1 MTSNGSHDW
10 KNWLIGIMVPLNIA
24 LVGYI
29 WTGSQNNTIRIEGD
43 FRGMI
48 RDVAEIKTEMREV
61 NRRLEVLEG
70 GPHKFNTSLA
80 PDNSKQSFPFPG
92 FSDVAVLK

>member
-1 MTSNGSHDW
+1 MTGNGSHDW

-29 WTGSQNNTIRIEGD
+29 WTGNQNNTIRIEGD

-48 RDVAEIKTEMREV
+48 RDVAEIKTEMKEV
-61 NRRLEVLEG
+61 NRRLEKLEG
-70 GPHKFNTSLA
+70 NAYKFNADLE
-80 PDNSKQSFPFPG
+80 PNNSKSYP
-92 FSDVAVLK
+92 SSVLNNAAILK